1 MNVNLHKVT
10 SSSESPSN
18 VNPEICCF
26 TPNEQ
31 FFVYTMARTSY
42 IQWAN
47 LHFIINRRSQLDFY
61 SASSL
66 KQQYMDRHVAPLGNM
81 TLIPSKPVFAFIL
94 KCCMLKLVRRQQ
106 ISIQSLVWPDR
117 CSTSWS
123 HALML
128 LTNEKPTAIQVRQL
142 PRIPLTLNKFYP
154 LLISISSSPH

>member
-1 MNVNLHKVT
+1 MTKICGRHRAPHKFHKGTWSSHLIKKKVNVNLHKVT

-18 VNPEICCF
+18 VNPEICSF

-42 IQWAN
+42 IQWAD

-106 ISIQSLVWPDR
+106 ISIHSLWFDPTGVQHHD
-117 CSTSWS
+117 
-123 HALML
+123 LM
-128 LTNEKPTAIQVRQL
+128 
-142 PRIPLTLNKFYP
+142 
-154 LLISISSSPH
+154 H